1 MNKKITHVCGFAEAV
16 EPLNKLINPRYKL
29 PKLKRDIVVLQN
41 KDYQSEDLI

>member
-29 PKLKRDIVVLQN
+29 PKLKKGYCCIAKQRLS
-41 KDYQSEDLI
+41 K

>member
-29 PKLKRDIVVLQN
+29 PKLKNGDIVVLQTRLS
-41 KDYQSEDLI
+41 K